1 MDALF
6 SCTFLL
12 DTAPR
17 LKVSSLDNIGL
28 VRKAEGD
35 DRWQILRVVP
45 NTTSIVVTVRSNL
58 HALWMI
64 VKSIV
69 LKNHSPNSTTY
80 DEGTLIDASD
90 LNVSP
95 PEVLTSTPII
105 NLGIFVTSAA
115 ALLVSSHNNSYTPK
129 QGTRAMPN
137 HNVRLPSDPLPHAE
151 SRLVPPES
159 EGDRHRQRQRD
170 TPTEKWEGR

>member
-1 MDALF
+1 MIGDRF
-6 SCTFLL
+6 SE
-12 DTAPR
+12 
-17 LKVSSLDNIGL
+17 SS
-28 VRKAEGD
+28 
-35 DRWQILRVVP
+35 P
-45 NTTSIVVTVRSNL
+45 NYIIVVTVRSNL

-69 LKNHSPNSTTY
+69 LKNHSPNSMTY

-95 PEVLTSTPII
+95 PEVLRSTPII

-137 HNVRLPSDPLPHAE
+137 HNVRLPSDPLPRAE
-151 SRLVPPES
+151 SRLLPPES
-159 EGDRHRQRQRD
+159 EGDRHRQRHRD